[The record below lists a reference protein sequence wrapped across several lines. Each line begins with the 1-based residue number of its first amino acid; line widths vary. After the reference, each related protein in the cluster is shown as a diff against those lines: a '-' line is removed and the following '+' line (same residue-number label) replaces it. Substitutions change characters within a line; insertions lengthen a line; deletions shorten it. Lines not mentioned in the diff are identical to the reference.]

1 MAWEMEE
8 CAKEI
13 AYLAQNLG
21 GDLHLKIQQVQSTVT
36 SEGLIRKIKFRVP
49 HSIHWLVI
57 IILHTILFKI
67 AKPGGFTPRL
77 GHLLIMVNN
86 GQ

>member
-36 SEGLIRKIKFRVP
+36 SEGLIRKIKVRVP

-57 IILHTILFKI
+57 IILHY
-67 AKPGGFTPRL
+67 
-77 GHLLIMVNN
+77 LIKNGQTGWFYPTFREFLNN
-86 GQ
+86 G

>member
-21 GDLHLKIQQVQSTVT
+21 GDLHLKIQQVQSTVA
-36 SEGLIRKIKFRVP
+36 SEGSIENRVP

-57 IILHTILFKI
+57 IILHY
-67 AKPGGFTPRL
+67 
-77 GHLLIMVNN
+77 LIKNGQTGWFYPTFREFLNN
-86 GQ
+86 G